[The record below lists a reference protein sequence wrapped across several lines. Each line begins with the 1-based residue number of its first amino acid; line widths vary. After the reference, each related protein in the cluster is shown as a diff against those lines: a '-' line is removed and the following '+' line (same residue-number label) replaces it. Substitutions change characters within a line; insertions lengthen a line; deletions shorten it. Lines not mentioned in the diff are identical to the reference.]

1 MIQFD
6 QVSFRYTPSDKEVIQ
21 NLTLSLEEGS
31 FHFLCG
37 ASGAGKTTIFRM
49 MYMDLLPT
57 SGSLNILGRQVNAL
71 TKDEISLLRRHM
83 GIVFQDGGLLG
94 HLNVRENVSLP
105 LTLHGQPSEEQN
117 KCIDEIINWVGLSD
131 KKDAYPATLSG
142 GEKQRVGIAKAVVN
156 RPKLLIADEPSGNV
170 DQAMATRIM
179 HLFTELNKHGTTVLV
194 ATHDKNLISAFD
206 YPSLYLENGNITRE
220 PKRWRAA

>member
-6 QVSFRYTPSDKEVIQ
+6 QVSFKYSPADRDVIQ
-21 NLTLSLEEGS
+21 NLTLELEDGS

-57 SGSLNILGRQVNAL
+57 HGNLNIFGRQVSHLSKN
-71 TKDEISLLRRHM
+71 EIALLRRKM
-83 GIVFQDGGLLG
+83 GVVFQDGGLLN

-105 LTLHGQPSEEQN
+105 LTLHGKPSAEQE
-117 KCIDEIINWVGLSD
+117 KCVDEIIDWVGLSD
-131 KKDAYPATLSG
+131 KKEAYPATLSG

-170 DQAMATRIM
+170 DEAMAKRIM
-179 HLFTELNKHGTTVLV
+179 YLFTELNKHGTTVLV
-194 ATHDKNLISAFD
+194 ATHDKSLISAFD
-206 YPSLYLENGNITRE
+206 YPSLYLENGTITRSA
-220 PKRWRAA
+220 KRWRAA

>member
-1 MIQFD
+1 MIRFD
-6 QVSFRYTPSDKEVIQ
+6 QVSYKYSPHQKDVIK
-21 NLTLSLEEGS
+21 NLNIELEDGS

-57 SGSLNILGRQVNAL
+57 GGNLSIFGRQVNAL
-71 TKDEISLLRRHM
+71 SRDEIAIFRRKM
-83 GIVFQDGGLLG
+83 GVVFQDGGLLN

-105 LTLHGQPSEEQN
+105 LTLHGKPSSQQE
-117 KCIDEIINWVGLSD
+117 KCIDEIIDWVGLSD
-131 KKDAYPATLSG
+131 KKNEYPATLSG

-170 DQAMATRIM
+170 DEVMAKRIM
-179 HLFTELNKHGTTVLV
+179 YLFTELNKHGTTVLV
-194 ATHDKNLISAFD
+194 ATHDKSLISAFD
-206 YPSLYLENGNITRE
+206 YPSLYLENGIITRSA
-220 PKRWRAA
+220 KRWRAA